1 MTFSFSEVKNMPRT
15 LPAQETTDNPK
26 CEALTE
32 IGTQCLSTS
41 TSRYQH
47 TDGREYFVCATHLKY
62 RRKFKPI
69 QGAGRPVQVKAEP
82 RTIGYLRVSTDEQ
95 DLEKNKAAILL
106 LANEKRLSHVE
117 WLDEKV
123 SGTKDWKKRKLGE
136 VMSTLKSGDTIIV
149 SELSRLGRSTLQI
162 LEVMKEAKE
171 KGIAVHAV
179 KGGWTLN
186 GTMESKI
193 VLQVLAMVSEIERD
207 LISART
213 KEALKALKAS
223 GVKLGRPK
231 GPGKS
236 KLDAYREEIIALL
249 KNGSTKTFVAK
260 RYGSTPENL
269 WNWMQKNKIVVEVKP

>member
-1 MTFSFSEVKNMPRT
+1 MADKHEKRR
-15 LPAQETTDNPK
+15 
-26 CEALTE
+26 CECLTSL
-32 IGTQCLSTS
+32 GKQCVNSATIWK
-41 TSRYQH
+41 RH
-47 TDGREYFVCATHLKY
+47 TDGNEYLVCKRHND
-62 RRKFKPI
+62 RHFKPYP
-69 QGAGRPVQVKAEP
+69 GTGRPFQEESKP

-95 DLEKNKAAILL
+95 DLEKNKADILH
-106 LANEKRLSHVE
+106 LANDKRLSPVE
-117 WLDEKV
+117 WVEEKV

-136 VMSTLKSGDTIIV
+136 VMETLKAGDTVIV

-162 LEVMKEAKE
+162 LEVMREAKE

-213 KEALKALKAS
+213 KEGLKARKAA
-223 GVKLGRPK
+223 GVVLGRPK

-236 KLDAYREEIIALL
+236 KLDPYREEIIALL

-260 RYGSTPENL
+260 RYGCSPENL
-269 WNWMQKNKIVVEVKP
+269 LNWISKNKLKVEVTP